1 MGCSLEEAGAHTFS
15 NGGPPVEV
23 DGEVVVE
30 PLRYTVS
37 NADEPL
43 PKSGGLDSPELV
55 GGATLLLGA
64 MLLTGA
70 LLVKRF

>member
-23 DGEVVVE
+23 DGELVV
-30 PLRYTVS
+30 
-37 NADEPL
+37 EPL

>member
-1 MGCSLEEAGAHTFS
+1 M
-15 NGGPPVEV
+15 EV
-23 DGEVVVE
+23 AGEVVVE

-37 NADEPL
+37 DADEPL
-43 PKSGGLDSPELV
+43 PKSGGLDFPELV
-55 GGATLLLGA
+55 GRATLLLGV

>member
-1 MGCSLEEAGAHTFS
+1 M
-15 NGGPPVEV
+15 EV
-23 DGEVVVE
+23 DGELVVE

-37 NADEPL
+37 DADEPL

-55 GGATLLLGA
+55 GGATLLLGV

>member
-15 NGGPPVEV
+15 NGDPPVEV
-23 DGEVVVE
+23 DGELVV
-30 PLRYTVS
+30 
-37 NADEPL
+37 EPL

-55 GGATLLLGA
+55 GGSTLLLGV

>member
-1 MGCSLEEAGAHTFS
+1 MEEAGAHTFS
-15 NGGPPVEV
+15 NDGPPVEV
-23 DGEVVVE
+23 DGELVVE

-37 NADEPL
+37 DADEPQ

-55 GGATLLLGA
+55 GGATLLLGV

>member
-15 NGGPPVEV
+15 KGGPPVEV
-23 DGEVVVE
+23 DGELVVE

-37 NADEPL
+37 DADEPL

-55 GGATLLLGA
+55 GGATLLLGV

>member
-1 MGCSLEEAGAHTFS
+1 M
-15 NGGPPVEV
+15 
-23 DGEVVVE
+23 VE

-37 NADEPL
+37 DADEPL
-43 PKSGGLDSPELV
+43 PKSGGLNSPELV
-55 GGATLLLGA
+55 GGATLLLGV